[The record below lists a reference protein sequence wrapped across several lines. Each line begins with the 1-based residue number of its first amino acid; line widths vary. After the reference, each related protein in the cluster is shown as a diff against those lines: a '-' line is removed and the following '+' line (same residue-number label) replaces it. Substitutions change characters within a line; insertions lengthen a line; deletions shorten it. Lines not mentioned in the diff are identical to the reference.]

1 MKNNIYIKHHKT
13 FSEKS
18 VLKNDFLCV
27 PNTRKCFPTIFNVA
41 TKHRKMSQ
49 FSRKCFLE
57 NEWFSKKRF
66 TLKQTEPKIQER
78 AYEE

>member
-1 MKNNIYIKHHKT
+1 MI
-13 FSEKS
+13 
-18 VLKNDFLCV
+18 FLYV
-27 PNTRKCFPTIFNVA
+27 PNTRKRFLTIFKVA

-66 TLKQTEPKIQER
+66 TSKQTEPKGKNVQVKTHYGKNEL
-78 AYEE
+78 